1 MDWEIQW
8 GLGGQHGGF
17 YGQKEPIRSSLLN
30 NAKVKRNENY
40 GGAVWQYRSHA
51 ILRFPPSP
59 SLGSRRQDHRAYCS
73 SLFTSLVGSK
83 NV

>member
-17 YGQKEPIRSSLLN
+17 CGQKEPIRSSLLN

-51 ILRFPPSP
+51 ILRFPPSLP
-59 SLGSRRQDHRAYCS
+59 LSGPADRTTARIAALFVY
-73 SLFTSLVGSK
+73 FTSRE
-83 NV
+83 